1 MKMLLALSVAA
12 CRRPSQ
18 RPEQQNAGEGSG
30 VHLRVRHDIGDRDGA
45 GRRDSA
51 LGADGRLSPGVG
63 MAQASAAVSAVTA
76 GLAKEYPAT
85 NELKSGIVLPYH
97 AVGNTEASDVP
108 IMMAVCPR
116 PVSAV
121 R

>member
-1 MKMLLALSVAA
+1 
-12 CRRPSQ
+12 
-18 RPEQQNAGEGSG
+18 
-30 VHLRVRHDIGDRDGA
+30 
-45 GRRDSA
+45 
-51 LGADGRLSPGVG
+51 

-108 IMMAVCPR
+108 IMMAVLQTMSMIPLLVVCLNVAGMVRRACCLDGCPR